1 MPDLPVFP
9 ASENTVIPEKIY
21 DRIWINEISIRGGD
35 PNGDVN
41 GEVKMTK
48 YGMFPTGEVDADGQP
63 ILIAETWDSN
73 QDVWLSIPNML
84 AASETDPELNMA
96 MQALLGY
103 AYKLG
108 VMNGVIFNPNPTTST
123 TIAPTTPAPT
133 TTEAP

>member
-63 ILIAETWDSN
+63 ILIAETWD
-73 QDVWLSIPNML
+73 
-84 AASETDPELNMA
+84 
-96 MQALLGY
+96 